1 VDREDVDWLKIKTEY
16 ITDPRATYRNLAQK
30 YGVPKTNL
38 ERRAKKEGWVGLRRQ
53 TEDKAVALAVSEYE
67 KKQAKKMETI
77 DRIAN
82 KLLRKIEKAVD
93 ELDLQLVTNVTKTKT
108 IEYNN
113 DKRPDK
119 PTKEVIEEKAV
130 IGTIHTIIDKQGV
143 RTLAAAL
150 RDLKDAKGILSPIE
164 VREKEAQIDN
174 LRSKL
179 PADSG
184 GEEDEGGVIM
194 LSTVDEA
201 PKEAEGNE

>member
-1 VDREDVDWLKIKTEY
+1 MDREDVDWLKIKTEY

-53 TEDKAVALAVSEYE
+53 TEDKAVARAVSDFE

-119 PTKEVIEEKAV
+119 PTKEVIEEKAE

-174 LRSKL
+174 IRSKL

-184 GEEDEGGVIM
+184 DEEEMCGVII
-194 LSTVDEA
+194 LPPV
-201 PKEAEGNE
+201 KEREDADGE